1 MELWEIALT
10 GLSLAM
16 DAFAVSMCKG
26 VEMKKFIF
34 KYALLIAGS
43 FALFQMLMPL
53 IGWGAVTLLRGAI
66 ESGTESGVEIIQ
78 KSDHWIA
85 FILLAFLG
93 IKMMADSLKPWCKK
107 RRALRRGEE
116 YVQETPDSNAPVKL
130 GVKTLFVMS
139 VATSIDALAVGVTF
153 GLLENIN
160 IWISIGIIGAIT
172 LAVCLI
178 GVVIGIKV
186 GAKFQ
191 HKAEF
196 LGGVVLIAIGLKI
209 LIEHLVEGI

>member
-1 MELWEIALT
+1 MQLWEIALT

-34 KYALLIAGS
+34 KFALAIAGS

-53 IGWGAVTLLRGAI
+53 IGWGVVTLLREAI
-66 ESGTESGVEIIQ
+66 ESGSDIGVQIIEQ
-78 KSDHWIA
+78 SDHWIA
-85 FILLAFLG
+85 FALLGFLG
-93 IKMMADSLKPWCKK
+93 VKMIIDAVKPWFKE
-107 RRALRRGEE
+107 RRALKRGEE
-116 YVQETPDSNAPVKL
+116 YVEEAPDPAAPVRL
-130 GVKTLFVMS
+130 GIKTLLVMS

-160 IWISIGIIGAIT
+160 IWTSIGIIGAIT
-172 LAVCLI
+172 FTLCLVGVLI
-178 GVVIGIKV
+178 GVKV
-186 GAKFQ
+186 GARFQ

-196 LGGVVLIAIGLKI
+196 LGGVVLIALGIKI
-209 LIEHLVEGI
+209 LVEHLIA

>member
-1 MELWEIALT
+1 MQLWEIALT

-34 KYALLIAGS
+34 KFALAIAGS

-53 IGWGAVTLLRGAI
+53 IGWGVVTLLREAI
-66 ESGTESGVEIIQ
+66 ESGSHTGVQIIEQ
-78 KSDHWIA
+78 SDHWIA
-85 FILLAFLG
+85 FALLGFLG
-93 IKMMADSLKPWCKK
+93 VKMIIDAVKPWFKE
-107 RRALRRGEE
+107 RRALKRGEE
-116 YVQETPDSNAPVKL
+116 YVEEAPDPDAPVRL
-130 GVKTLFVMS
+130 GIKTLLVMS

-160 IWISIGIIGAIT
+160 IWTSIGIIGAIT
-172 LAVCLI
+172 FALCLVGVLI
-178 GVVIGIKV
+178 GVKV
-186 GAKFQ
+186 GARFQ

-196 LGGVVLIAIGLKI
+196 LGGVVLIALGIKI
-209 LIEHLVEGI
+209 LVEHLIA

>member
-53 IGWGAVTLLRGAI
+53 IGWGVVTLLRGAI
-66 ESGTESGVEIIQ
+66 EGGTANGVEIIQ

-85 FILLAFLG
+85 FILLGFLG
-93 IKMMADSLKPWCKK
+93 VKMIADSIKPWYKK
-107 RRALRRGEE
+107 RRAVKRGEE
-116 YVQETPDSNAPVKL
+116 YEEETPAADAPVKL
-130 GVKTLFVMS
+130 GVNTLLVMS

-153 GLLENIN
+153 GLLESIN
-160 IWISIGIIGAIT
+160 IWIAIGIIGAIT
-172 LAVCLI
+172 LVLCLI

-196 LGGVVLIAIGLKI
+196 LGGLVLIALGLKI
-209 LIEHLVEGI
+209 LIEHLIA

>member
-209 LIEHLVEGI
+209 LIEHLMA

>member
-93 IKMMADSLKPWCKK
+93 IKMIADSLKPWCKK
-107 RRALRRGEE
+107 RRALKWGEE
-116 YVQETPDSNAPVKL
+116 YTEEDAADPDAPVRL
-130 GVKTLFVMS
+130 GVKTLLVMS

-160 IWISIGIIGAIT
+160 IWLSIGIIGAIT
-172 LAVCLI
+172 LVLCFAGVAI
-178 GVVIGIKV
+178 GVKV
-186 GAKFQ
+186 GARFR

-196 LGGVVLIAIGLKI
+196 LGGLVLIALGLKI
-209 LIEHLVEGI
+209 LIEHLIA

>member
-172 LAVCLI
+172 LAVSLI

-209 LIEHLVEGI
+209 LIEHLMA

>member
-116 YVQETPDSNAPVKL
+116 NVQETPDSNAPVKL

-209 LIEHLVEGI
+209 LIEHLMA

>member
-85 FILLAFLG
+85 FILLALLG

-209 LIEHLVEGI
+209 LIEHLMA